1 MYFIDVLLCVVVVQ
15 AAAIAALIMRGMRR
29 ARAER
34 VLRESEERFR
44 LIADSAP
51 VMIWTARVDT
61 TLDYLNRNCIEFTEL
76 PNEKLRDEGWLD
88 AAIGH

>member
-15 AAAIAALIMRGMRR
+15 AAAIAALIMRGTRR

-51 VMIWTARVDT
+51 VMIWTVRVDT

-76 PNEKLRDEGWLD
+76 PIEKLRDEDWLD